1 MVGQR
6 SARLRLTSAKAVL
19 AILLI
24 IQSSGC
30 YKSVSVQE
38 VTPEAMERL
47 APGEALIFGRMR
59 MTDNGKEKERYI
71 TTTEQLDMMLV
82 RIEDEQAL
90 AVKRVR
96 EDGTFLWKVPRGTYL
111 LTRLRWW
118 EFRGWFPL
126 RPRIAFQV
134 GTDAQAYY
142 LGTLRIDAEIE
153 RSALSVKLKGFAV
166 QVADEYDRDAPLL
179 SKQLPAFQG
188 SVEKA
193 LMVHDARIPA
203 VTESEVKQSIVL
215 DVLRSLGF
223 GLMTVY

>member
-1 MVGQR
+1 MTGQR
-6 SARLRLTSAKAVL
+6 SERLRLTSAKAVL
-19 AILLI
+19 TILLI

-30 YKSVSVQE
+30 YKTVSVQE
-38 VTPEAMERL
+38 VTPETMEQV
-47 APGEALIFGRMR
+47 APGEALIFARMR
-59 MTDNGKEKERYI
+59 MVDNGKEKERYI
-71 TTTEQLDMMLV
+71 TATEQLDMMLV

-96 EDGTFLWKVPRGTYL
+96 EDGTILWKVPRGTYL

-134 GTDAQAYY
+134 GPDARVYY
-142 LGTLRIDAEIE
+142 LGTLRIDAETE
-153 RSALSVKLKGFAV
+153 RSALSVKLKSFTV
-166 QVADEYDRDAPLL
+166 QVADEYERDAPLL
-179 SKQLPAFQG
+179 SKQIPAFQG
-188 SVEKA
+188 RIEKA

-203 VTESEVKQSIVL
+203 VTESEVRQSTVL

>member
-1 MVGQR
+1 M
-6 SARLRLTSAKAVL
+6 RLKVLSAKAVL
-19 AILLI
+19 TVLLILLP
-24 IQSSGC
+24 SGC
-30 YKSVSVQE
+30 YKTVSVQE
-38 VTPEAMERL
+38 VTPETMEQL

-59 MTDNGKEKERYI
+59 MTDNGKEKEHYI

-82 RIEDEQAL
+82 RVEDEQAL

-96 EDGTFLWKVPRGTYL
+96 EDGTFLWRVPRGTYL

-126 RPRIAFQV
+126 RPRTAFQV
-134 GTDAQAYY
+134 GPDARVYY
-142 LGTLRIDAEIE
+142 LGTLRIDVETE
-153 RSALSVKLKGFAV
+153 RSALSVKLKRFTV
-166 QVADEYDRDAPLL
+166 QVADEYERDATLL
-179 SKQLPAFQG
+179 LKQIPAFQG
-188 SVEKA
+188 SVQKA

-203 VTESEVKQSIVL
+203 VTESEVKQSTVL

>member
-1 MVGQR
+1 LKMI
-6 SARLRLTSAKAVL
+6 SAQAALSVL
-19 AILLI
+19 LILL
-24 IQSSGC
+24 SSGC
-30 YKSVSVQE
+30 YKTVSVQE
-38 VTPEAMERL
+38 VTLEAMEQL

-59 MTDNGKEKERYI
+59 MMDNGKEKERYI

-134 GTDAQAYY
+134 GTDARAYY

-166 QVADEYDRDAPLL
+166 QVADEYERDAQLL
-179 SKQLPAFQG
+179 STQLPAYQG
-188 SVEKA
+188 RVEKA
-193 LMVHDARIPA
+193 LMVHDERIPA
-203 VTESEVKQSIVL
+203 VAESEVKQSTVINI
-215 DVLRSLGF
+215 LRSLGF
-223 GLMTVY
+223 GLMTIY

>member
-1 MVGQR
+1 MKGAGTGR
-6 SARLRLTSAKAVL
+6 MRIASARALLAVL
-19 AILLI
+19 LILLV
-24 IQSSGC
+24 SGC
-30 YKSVSVQE
+30 YRTVNVE
-38 VTPEAMERL
+38 DVTPETMEL
-47 APGEALIFGRMR
+47 LTPSDALIFGRVR
-59 MTDNGKEKERYI
+59 MTDNGREKERYL

-134 GTDAQAYY
+134 GADAPAYY

-153 RSALSVKLKGFAV
+153 RSALSVRLTGFAV
-166 QVADEYDRDAPLL
+166 RIEDEYEQDAALL
-179 SKQLPAFQG
+179 TRQLPALRGPVQ
-188 SVEKA
+188 KA
-193 LMVHDARIPA
+193 LMVHDDRIPA
-203 VTESEVKQSIVL
+203 VTESEVKQSTVISVL
-215 DVLRSLGF
+215 QSLGF
-223 GLMTVY
+223 GLMTLH